1 MIMVRGDFDILPI
14 SDKERISASAGIVRK
29 SFKTVAL
36 DLRLTRQNCP
46 THPSFITNVLLFA
59 LYEKGLMFFG
69 GFLNAKQIGFVAVE
83 RADPLLYYLE
93 KIAVLPA
100 DRHHGYGRKLV
111 EFVIKYDRAY
121 GGKKI
126 SIGTV
131 DEQTV
136 LKDWYKNIGFKE
148 VSTRKF
154 AHLPFT
160 VCYME
165 INL

>member
-1 MIMVRGDFDILPI
+1 MVRGDFDILPV

-46 THPSFITNVLLFA
+46 THPSFITNVQLFA

-69 GFLNAKQIGFVAVE
+69 GFLNAEQIGFVAVE
-83 RADPLLYYLE
+83 KADPLLYYME
-93 KIAVLPA
+93 KLAVLPA
-100 DRHHGYGRKLV
+100 KRHHSYGRKLV
-111 EFVIKYDRAY
+111 EFVCEYVRAH

-136 LKDWYKNIGFKE
+136 LKKWYKNIGFKE
-148 VSTRKF
+148 VSTK
-154 AHLPFT
+154 L
-160 VCYME
+160 YG
-165 INL
+165 N